1 MQKVLL
7 PLALDY
13 HVRSR
18 DIEVNEVAA
27 EELNNLNRDA
37 NAKSAAVQVRKR
49 TWLKIKHR
57 NLTAALILVQLFF
70 FLWYSQHFSFCS
82 ENSSCHFVISI

>member
-27 EELNNLNRDA
+27 EKLNNLNGDA
-37 NAKSAAVQVRKR
+37 NAKSAAVQVRKK
-49 TWLKIKHR
+49 TWLKIRHR
-57 NLTAALILVQLFF
+57 NLTGTLILVQLFF
-70 FLWYSQHFSFCS
+70 FPMVFTTF
-82 ENSSCHFVISI
+82 